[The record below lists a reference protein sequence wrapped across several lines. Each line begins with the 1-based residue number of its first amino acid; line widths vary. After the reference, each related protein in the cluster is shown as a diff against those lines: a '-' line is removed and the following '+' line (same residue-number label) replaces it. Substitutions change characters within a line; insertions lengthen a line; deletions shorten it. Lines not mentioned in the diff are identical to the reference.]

1 MTIKVELHKRAKTY
15 PSGRRVQYWTLRWW
29 GTDGKRY
36 SESIGIVGEM
46 TKNEAETARR
56 AKEQAIGGG
65 SIPRDRPPAMTLR
78 EFFKHDA
85 ESVRGTVKLNTL
97 ESIKHA
103 ATHASKAWGD
113 DLLIANVN
121 RQHVGR
127 LKAYLLDEA
136 KVAGSTF
143 AKTCRT
149 LKAMFNRAVKEG
161 LIHTNPFVGVRMPK
175 TQSRA
180 KRIFSPEET
189 RAMRAVAPTLWWE
202 TLIAVAETT
211 GLRKSELLNLM
222 HTDVDLTNKTLRVS
236 AKKAGTFTVKDRGI
250 FPILE
255 WSAKSYEERTLPLPD
270 PTVQLL
276 MRLRAQSDG
285 SPYVFLTLERLA
297 KVATEIK
304 IKGKLG
310 PNYEIINN
318 LKARFDLIQKKARK
332 RLAEERGVS
341 VDDMHWQPG
350 TLHDLRRTYGTRMA
364 RIVPMHVVKE
374 YMAHAKITTTQ
385 EFYLAAETEDAD
397 RAREAMNRFF
407 GGASPTVPTVQ
418 DERNTSPSP

>member
-1 MTIKVELHKRAKTY
+1 MTIKVALHKRAKTY

-36 SESIGIVGEM
+36 SESIGIVGAM
-46 TKNEAETARR
+46 TKHQAETARR

-65 SIPRDRPPAMTLR
+65 SIPRDKPRTMTLS
-78 EFFKHDA
+78 EFFQHDA

-97 ESIKHA
+97 ESMKHA
-103 ATHASKAWGD
+103 TAHASKAWGEG
-113 DLLIANVN
+113 LLIANVN
-121 RQHVGR
+121 SQHIGQ
-127 LKAYLLDEA
+127 LKAHLLDEA
-136 KVAGSTF
+136 EVAGSTL
-143 AKTCRT
+143 AKTLRT
-149 LKAMFNRAVKEG
+149 LKAMFNRAVREG

-180 KRIFSPEET
+180 KRIFSPDET

-222 HTDVDLTNKTLRVS
+222 YTDVDLQEKTLRVS
-236 AKKAGTFTVKDRGI
+236 AKKASTFTVKDRGT

-276 MRLRAQSDG
+276 ARLQMQSDG
-285 SPYVFLTLERLA
+285 SPYVFLRLERLA
-297 KVATEIK
+297 KVAVEIK
-304 IKGKLG
+304 IKGQLG

-318 LKARFDLIQKKARK
+318 LKARFDLIQRKARK
-332 RLAEERGVS
+332 RLADERGLSVEDVS
-341 VDDMHWQPG
+341 WQPG

-364 RIVPMHVVKE
+364 RVVPMHVLKE
-374 YMAHAKITTTQ
+374 FLGHAKITTTQ
-385 EFYLAAETEDAD
+385 EFYLAAETEDAE
-397 RAREAMNRFF
+397 RARKAMERLF
-407 GGASPTVPTVQ
+407 GTDAPRPGAP
-418 DERNTSPSP
+418 